1 MTWVSEEL
9 RVMGG
14 QDCPPQAGCVG
25 SKVQREIR
33 VGDRARGGLGRGM
46 SHPWGLG
53 TPETAG

>member
-1 MTWVSEEL
+1 
-9 RVMGG
+9 MGG
-14 QDCPPQAGCVG
+14 KDCPPQAGCVG

-33 VGDRARGGLGRGM
+33 AGDRARGGLGRGM